1 MKPRRLYAPS
11 SGATTKSPAP
21 KTTSATTQIRTLM
34 TLEPATAVAD
44 FQPSEAVQRIQ
55 RTSLRV
61 QQPQSKGDLV
71 SLAMG
76 EPDFDTPAQVRAA
89 AARALED
96 GFTHYSPLLGELV
109 LREELAARIGRL
121 LGGVASPGDVL
132 ITQGGTAGLSAAIL
146 GIVNPGD
153 KVVIPDPTYSLYAD
167 LVSMAG
173 GITVPV
179 PLADDLH
186 WDLEALA
193 TALEGAR
200 MFVFCNPSNPTG
212 IVHSR
217 RELEALSD
225 MVAGTDTLILS
236 DEAYSDLVYTP
247 EPFTSALE
255 IEALAGRTIY
265 CQTFSKSYAMTGW
278 RVGYLWGPSDVIAS
292 AARIHNT
299 FNGSMN
305 QAVQYAALTALKTC
319 GPDIERMHASYALRR
334 ELMADGLQRIPG
346 LTVSS
351 PEGAFYLFPKY
362 DVELPAAAM
371 VTHLRNHG
379 VAVRPGS
386 EFGRNG
392 EFHLRLSYAAS
403 SEAITAGMER
413 LAAGLAELR

>member
-1 MKPRRLYAPS
+1 MKPRRLYVPS
-11 SGATTKSPAP
+11 SRTAAKLPAP

-34 TLEPATAVAD
+34 TLEPVTAVAD

-109 LREELAARIGRL
+109 LREELAARIGQL

-217 RELEALSD
+217 RELEALAD

-255 IEALAGRTIY
+255 IGALAGRTIY

-278 RVGYLWGPSDVIAS
+278 RVGYLWGPADVIAS
-292 AARIHNT
+292 AARVHNT

-334 ELMADGLQRIPG
+334 ELMANGLQQIPG
-346 LTVSS
+346 LSVSS

-362 DVELPAAAM
+362 DAELPAAAM
-371 VTHLRNHG
+371 VAHLRNHG

-403 SEAITAGMER
+403 SQAITAGVER

>member
-1 MKPRRLYAPS
+1 
-11 SGATTKSPAP
+11 
-21 KTTSATTQIRTLM
+21 M
-34 TLEPATAVAD
+34 TLEPTTAVAD

-76 EPDFDTPAQVRAA
+76 EPDFDTPDQVRAA

-109 LREELAARIGRL
+109 LREELAARIGQL

-217 RELEALSD
+217 RELEALAD

-255 IEALAGRTIY
+255 IDALAGRTIY

-334 ELMADGLQRIPG
+334 ELMASSLQKIPG

-371 VTHLRNHG
+371 VAHLRNHG

-403 SEAITAGMER
+403 SEAITTGVER

>member
-1 MKPRRLYAPS
+1 
-11 SGATTKSPAP
+11 
-21 KTTSATTQIRTLM
+21 M

-109 LREELAARIGRL
+109 LREELAARIGQL

-217 RELEALSD
+217 RELEALAD

-334 ELMADGLQRIPG
+334 ELMASGLQRIPG

-371 VTHLRNHG
+371 VAHLRNHG

-403 SEAITAGMER
+403 SEAITAGVER
-413 LAAGLAELR
+413 LAAGLGELR

>member
-1 MKPRRLYAPS
+1 VTTPAAPS
-11 SGATTKSPAP
+11 ILSF
-21 KTTSATTQIRTLM
+21 R
-34 TLEPATAVAD
+34 
-44 FQPSEAVQRIQ
+44 PSDAVQRVLE
-55 RTSLRV
+55 TSLRV
-61 QQPQSKGDLV
+61 QQPQSSGDLV

-76 EPDFDTPAQVRAA
+76 EPDFDTPQQVRDAA
-89 AARALED
+89 AKALQD
-96 GFTHYSPLLGELV
+96 GYTHYSPLLGEPV
-109 LREELAARIGRL
+109 LRDALAGKIGGL
-121 LGGVASPGDVL
+121 LGSDVSTNDVL
-132 ITQGGTAGLSAAIL
+132 ITQGGTAGLAAAIL
-146 GIVNPGD
+146 GTVNPGD

-173 GITVPV
+173 GTIVPV
-179 PLADDLH
+179 PLAADLH
-186 WDLEALA
+186 WDLELLADALV
-193 TALEGAR
+193 GAK

-217 RELEALSD
+217 AELEALAA
-225 MVAGTDTLILS
+225 MVAGTDTLVLS

-255 IEALAGRTIY
+255 IQGLAGRTIY

-278 RVGYLWGPSDVIAS
+278 RVGYLWGPADVIAS
-292 AARIHNT
+292 AARVHNT

-305 QAVQYAALTALKTC
+305 TAVQLAALTALQTC
-319 GPDIERMHASYALRR
+319 GPDIERMHASYAARR
-334 ELMADGLQRIPG
+334 ELMYNGLKDVPG

-362 DVELPAAAM
+362 DADLPAAEM
-371 VTHLRNHG
+371 VAHLRSHG

-403 SEAITAGMER
+403 AAAITTGVER
-413 LAAGLAELR
+413 LAAGLAALK

>member
-1 MKPRRLYAPS
+1 
-11 SGATTKSPAP
+11 
-21 KTTSATTQIRTLM
+21 M
-34 TLEPATAVAD
+34 TLEPATAVVPG

-61 QQPQSKGDLV
+61 QQPQSKGGLV

-76 EPDFDTPAQVRAA
+76 EPNFETPAQVRAA
-89 AARALED
+89 AAQALED
-96 GFTHYSPLLGELV
+96 GVTHYSPLLGEPV

-153 KVVIPDPTYSLYAD
+153 KVVIPDPTYSLYSD

-173 GITVPV
+173 GVTVPV

-186 WDLEALA
+186 WDLGALA
-193 TALEGAR
+193 TALEDAKL
-200 MFVFCNPSNPTG
+200 FVFCNPSNPTG

-225 MVAGTDTLILS
+225 MLAGTDTLVLS

-247 EPFTSALE
+247 EPFISALE
-255 IEALAGRTIY
+255 IPGLAGRTIY

-278 RVGYLWGPSDVIAS
+278 RVGYLWGPADIIAS
-292 AARIHNT
+292 AARVHNT

-305 QAVQYAALTALKTC
+305 QAVQYAALTALRTC
-319 GPDIERMHASYALRR
+319 GPDIERMHASYSLRR
-334 ELMADGLQRIPG
+334 ELMANGLRKIPG

-351 PEGAFYLFPKY
+351 PEGAFYLFPRY
-362 DVELPAAAM
+362 DVDLPAADM
-371 VTHLRNHG
+371 VAHLRDYG

-386 EFGRNG
+386 EFGRHG

-403 SEAITAGMER
+403 SEAITAGVER
-413 LAAGLAELR
+413 LAAGLAAVR

>member
-1 MKPRRLYAPS
+1 MTTEPVTAIA
-11 SGATTKSPAP
+11 SG
-21 KTTSATTQIRTLM
+21 
-34 TLEPATAVAD
+34 
-44 FQPSEAVQRIQ
+44 FQPSEAVLRVQ

-89 AARALED
+89 AVKALEE
-96 GFTHYSPLLGELV
+96 GHTHYSPLLGEPE

-121 LGGVASPGDVL
+121 LGGVASSSDVL
-132 ITQGGTAGLSAAIL
+132 ITQGGTAGLAAAIL

-153 KVVIPDPTYSLYAD
+153 RVVIPDPTYSLYAD

-173 GITVPV
+173 GTIVPV

-186 WDLEALA
+186 WDLPLLAEALQ
-193 TALEGAR
+193 GAK

-217 RELEALSD
+217 AELETLAD
-225 MVAGTDTLILS
+225 MVAGTETLVLS
-236 DEAYSDLVYTP
+236 DEAYSDLVYTSD
-247 EPFTSALE
+247 PFVSALE
-255 IEALAGRTIY
+255 IPGLADRTIY

-278 RVGYLWGPSDVIAS
+278 RVGYLWGPSNVIRA
-292 AARIHNT
+292 AARVHNT

-305 QAVQYAALTALKTC
+305 TAVQLAALTALRTC
-319 GPDIERMHASYALRR
+319 GPDIERMHASYSLRR
-334 ELMADGLQRIPG
+334 ELMVAGLVRVPG

-362 DVELPAAAM
+362 DVDMPAAEM
-371 VTHLRNHG
+371 VAHLRTFG

-403 SEAITAGMER
+403 AEAITLGVER
-413 LAAGLAELR
+413 LAAGLTALR

>member
-1 MKPRRLYAPS
+1 MTTPAAPS
-11 SGATTKSPAP
+11 ILS
-21 KTTSATTQIRTLM
+21 
-34 TLEPATAVAD
+34 
-44 FQPSEAVQRIQ
+44 FHPSDAVQRVLQ
-55 RTSLRV
+55 TSLRV
-61 QQPQSKGDLV
+61 QQPQSSGDLV

-76 EPDFDTPAQVRAA
+76 EPDFDTPQQVRDAA
-89 AARALED
+89 AKALQD
-96 GFTHYSPLLGELV
+96 GHTHYSPLLGEPV
-109 LREELAARIGRL
+109 LRKALAGKIGGL
-121 LGGVASPGDVL
+121 LGSSVSTSDVL
-132 ITQGGTAGLSAAIL
+132 ITQGGTAGLAAAIL

-173 GITVPV
+173 GTIVPV
-179 PLADDLH
+179 PLAEDLH

-193 TALEGAR
+193 AALEGAK

-217 RELEALSD
+217 SELEALAA
-225 MVAGTDTLILS
+225 MVAGTDILVLS
-236 DEAYSDLVYTP
+236 DEAYSDLVYTS

-255 IEALAGRTIY
+255 IEGLAGRTVY

-278 RVGYLWGPSDVIAS
+278 RVGYLWGPADVIAS
-292 AARIHNT
+292 AARVHNT

-305 QAVQYAALTALKTC
+305 TAVQLAALTALQTC
-319 GPDIERMHASYALRR
+319 GPDIERMHASYQLRR
-334 ELMADGLQRIPG
+334 ELMYNGLKDIPG

-362 DVELPAAAM
+362 DADLPAAEM
-371 VTHLRNHG
+371 VAHLRSHG

-392 EFHLRLSYAAS
+392 EHHLRLSYAAS
-403 SEAITAGMER
+403 AEAITTGVER
-413 LAAGLAELR
+413 LAAGLAVLK